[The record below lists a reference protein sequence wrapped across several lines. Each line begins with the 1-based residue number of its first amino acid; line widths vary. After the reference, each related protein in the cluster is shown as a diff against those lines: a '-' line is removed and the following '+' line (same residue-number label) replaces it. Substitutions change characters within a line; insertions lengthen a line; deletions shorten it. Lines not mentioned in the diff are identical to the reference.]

1 MIARA
6 LTHMEMLRERKKPL
20 YDMNQ
25 SHILNGGRVKKIIDA
40 SCPSCDE
47 TIYVPIEDAY
57 LENQIYCPECG
68 ALLKV
73 VNESPLE
80 LEEIF

>member
-1 MIARA
+1 M
-6 LTHMEMLRERKKPL
+6 
-20 YDMNQ
+20 
-25 SHILNGGRVKKIIDA
+25 KKIIDA